1 MKIGIIKEGKMPP
14 DKRAPFSPDQCKQLT
29 AKFPGLEILVQPS
42 PFRCF
47 SDDEYREAGIPL
59 TNDLSHCD
67 VLMGVKEV
75 PVRELL
81 PGKTYFFF
89 SHITK
94 KQKYNQELLQEVVR
108 KNIRLIDY
116 EKLVDSN
123 GMRLIGFGRI
133 AGLVGTYNGLLT
145 YGKRNGL
152 FNLKPAHL
160 CKDLAEMKEQAGSI
174 RTGPVKIAVTGG
186 GRAAGG
192 AMELLDHMHIRKLT
206 VAGFLRPLDP
216 AEAVYVQLNPEDYNM
231 HLSGKNFETDHFFI
245 HPEEYQ
251 GNFRRFCSRTD
262 LLVAAAYWDPKAP
275 VLFTEADMKR
285 DDFRIRVIADITCDI
300 DGSVPSTKRAG
311 TIEDP
316 VYDFN
321 PATATIEPACS
332 SPGHVSVMAVDNLP
346 GELPGDASIAF
357 GKDLTERVIPHL
369 INDTEEIIANATI
382 AKDGKL
388 TDRFSYLND
397 FLLGKE

>member
-1 MKIGIIKEGKMPP
+1 
-14 DKRAPFSPDQCKQLT
+14 
-29 AKFPGLEILVQPS
+29 
-42 PFRCF
+42 
-47 SDDEYREAGIPL
+47 
-59 TNDLSHCD
+59 
-67 VLMGVKEV
+67 
-75 PVRELL
+75 
-81 PGKTYFFF
+81 
-89 SHITK
+89 
-94 KQKYNQELLQEVVR
+94 
-108 KNIRLIDY
+108 
-116 EKLVDSN
+116 
-123 GMRLIGFGRI
+123 MRLIGFGRI

-192 AMELLDHMHIRKLT
+192 AMELLDHMYIRKLT
-206 VAGFLRPLDP
+206 VEEFLRPLDP
-216 AEAVYVQLNPEDYNM
+216 AAAVYVQLNPEDYNM

-382 AKDGKL
+382 VRDGKL
-388 TDRFSYLND
+388 TDNYSYLND